1 MGDMDGKTVMPG
13 DEIAFAEEFEP
24 GPYTYEQE
32 GKVRSSIVGA
42 VKFDLNERIAT
53 VVPHNPIVELQIGDV
68 VIGIVTGY
76 RGAMAVINIV
86 KVVGK
91 DREMVPVQGDGTI
104 HVSKVSHDY
113 LEDITREFQLTDI
126 VRAKVLQV
134 KPHVQ
139 LTTEEEDYGVL
150 RSICELCGR
159 TLKRKTHKLYCTEC
173 DKFFYRKT
181 AVDYGSGEESP
192 AY

>member
-1 MGDMDGKTVMPG
+1 MEDMDGKNVMPG

-32 GKVRSSIVGA
+32 GKIRASTIGA
-42 VKFDLNERIAT
+42 VKFDLNERIAS
-53 VVPHNPIVELQIGDV
+53 VVPSNPVVELHPGDV

-76 RGAMAVINIV
+76 RKAMAVINIV

-91 DREMVPVQGDGTI
+91 ERPMVPVQGDGSI

-113 LEDITREFQLTDI
+113 IEDITREFQLTDI
-126 VRAKVLQV
+126 VRAKVLEV
-134 KPHVQ
+134 KPHIQ

-159 TLKRKTHKLYCTEC
+159 TLKRKTHKLYCAEC
-173 DKFFYRKT
+173 DTYFYRKT

>member
-1 MGDMDGKTVMPG
+1 MEDMDGKNVMPG
-13 DEIAFAEEFEP
+13 DEIAIAEEFGP
-24 GPYTYEQE
+24 GPNTFEKE
-32 GKVRSSIVGA
+32 GKLRSSIMGT
-42 VKFDLNERIAT
+42 VKLDLNERMASVI
-53 VVPHNPIVELQIGDV
+53 PHNPIVEIRPGDV

-76 RGAMAVINIV
+76 RKAMAVIDII

-91 DREMVPVQGDGTI
+91 DRQMLPVQGDGAI

-113 LEDITREFQLTDI
+113 IEDITKEFQLTDI
-126 VRAKVLQV
+126 VRAKVLEV
-134 KPHVQ
+134 KPHIQ

-150 RSICELCGR
+150 KSVCEQCGR
-159 TLKRKTHKLYCTEC
+159 TLRRKTHKLYCNEC